1 MKDAGKEYADIIDR
15 PHHVS
20 KKRAP
25 MSMLARAAQFS
36 PFAALTGY
44 DELIAESARWTQTQ
58 AELDESEK
66 ERLNRILRFLFHT
79 GAGADITWFV
89 PDGRKQGGAYR
100 TVQGTIVRYD
110 GLKRSIT
117 LSEGQTISIDDISD
131 ISSDAF
137 ERAITD
143 AGSNE

>member
-1 MKDAGKEYADIIDR
+1 MKDTGKEYADIIDR

-25 MSMLARAAQFS
+25 MSLLARAAQFS

-44 DELIAESARWTQTQ
+44 DDLIAESARWTQTQ

-66 ERLNRILRFLFHT
+66 ERLDRILRFLFQT
-79 GAGADITWFV
+79 GAEADITWFV

-100 TVQGTIVRYD
+100 TARGTIARYD

-117 LSEGQTISIDDISD
+117 LSEGQTIPVDDISS
-131 ISSDAF
+131 IASDAF

-143 AGSNE
+143 VGSDE